1 MGSLKRLA
9 EGHNQQPGAQTG
21 SSSGASS
28 GSVHVIEIGSGE
40 SGPHRPKENAPSGGA
55 LANVG
60 GLQQIA
66 SSGSGGAE
74 TKGAIHESSGP
85 GPVIPLD
92 NAWENKGWVAHLL
105 DVIPFPRMLSE
116 SQISY
121 QYVVL
126 LEGSF
131 CSRIDDF

>member
-55 LANVG
+55 LAYVG
-60 GLQQIA
+60 GLQQIT

-74 TKGAIHESSGP
+74 TKGAIHDSSGP
-85 GPVIPLD
+85 GSVIPLD
-92 NAWENKGWVAHLL
+92 NKLENKG
-105 DVIPFPRMLSE
+105 
-116 SQISY
+116 
-121 QYVVL
+121 
-126 LEGSF
+126 
-131 CSRIDDF
+131 